1 MLTITVPGIELYD
14 ETLKE
19 FTTVGDVDL
28 ELEHSLVSLSKW
40 ESIYKKPFLANKEMT
55 DAEVYGYI
63 QAMCLNSKI
72 SPEVIFRLTKGNLED
87 INTYINDKMTA
98 TWFNDPPNQRRSN
111 EIITS
116 ELIYYWMISFNIPI
130 QCESWHLGRLL
141 TLIRIFQIK
150 NSKPTKMSR
159 SEMADRRHAANAQRR
174 AQLGSRG

>member
-1 MLTITVPGIELYD
+1 MLSITVPGVELYD
-14 ETLKE
+14 EKLKE

-40 ESIYKKPFLANKEMT
+40 ESVYKKPFLGNKEMST
-55 DAEVYGYI
+55 EEVYGYI
-63 QAMCLNSKI
+63 QAMTLDPKI
-72 SPEVIFRLTKGNLED
+72 SPEVFFRLTKENLEA
-87 INTYINDKMTA
+87 INQYIEDKMTA
-98 TWFNDPPNQRRSN
+98 TWFNDHPTTRPST
-111 EIITS
+111 EVITS

-159 SEMADRRHAANAQRR
+159 SEMADRRRTANAQRK
-174 AQLGSRG
+174 AQLGTRG